1 MTIQRISPK
10 TGLILGAFV
19 LLAGF
24 TILNVRKLFTKEPIP
39 QTVNALSVE
48 AITVQPA
55 DSYTVSRVYT
65 GEVAAGR
72 TSELGFEQRGKL
84 VEIRVDRGNFVNKG
98 QPLAQLDTSR
108 LEVQRS
114 QRVAQRD
121 RALAQLAEL
130 QNGSRREDIDAAQA
144 TVKNLEKQLEL
155 QRLRQQRR
163 EFLYTEGAISREDR
177 DIITFGADALKEQL
191 SAAKSQLEE
200 LQTGTRPEQIAAQ
213 QAVLQEISASIVD
226 LDIAI
231 KKNTIFA
238 PFSGVI
244 ADRRLDE
251 GTIVEAGQAVLR
263 LIEQS
268 QAEVE
273 IGLPADVVADLRLGQ
288 SQSISI
294 AGNYYNANVKA
305 ILPEVDPTTRTQTL
319 VFRLNGVS
327 NNTIVPEQLAEVE
340 ITRTMP
346 TSGFLIPFT
355 ALVQGQQ
362 GLWAVYTLKQTD
374 KSDNPNFFQVKRQE
388 VELLH
393 TEGEDAFVRGLVE
406 AGDRIIKDGTQRLV
420 PGQLVQFKK
429 AGGAEGEK
437 KYQNIK

>member
-1 MTIQRISPK
+1 MTNQRISPK
-10 TGLILGAFV
+10 TGLILGVFV
-19 LLAGF
+19 LLSGL
-24 TILNVRKLFTKEPIP
+24 TLLSVRKLFTKEPIS
-39 QTVNALSVE
+39 QTVNALNVE

-55 DSYTVSRVYT
+55 DSYSVSRVYT
-65 GEVAAGR
+65 GEVAARR

-84 VEIRVDRGNFVNKG
+84 VEITVDRGNFVKKG

-108 LEVQRS
+108 LEVERA

-130 QNGSRREDIDAAQA
+130 QNGSRQEDIAAAQA

-177 DIITFGADALKEQL
+177 DIIAFGADALKEQL

-226 LDIAI
+226 TDIAI
-231 KKNTIFA
+231 KKSTIFA

-244 ADRRLDE
+244 AERSLDE

-273 IGLPADVVADLRLGQ
+273 IGLPVDVVADLRLGQ
-288 SQSISI
+288 SQSITI
-294 AGNYYNANVKA
+294 AGNYYKANIKA

-327 NNTIVPEQLAEVE
+327 NKAIVPEQLAEVE
-340 ITRTMP
+340 IAQTIP
-346 TSGFLIPFT
+346 TSGFLIPLT

-362 GLWAVYTLKQTD
+362 GLWAVYTLKKTD
-374 KSDNPNFFQVKRQE
+374 KSDNPNLFQVQRRE

-393 TEGEDAFVRGLVE
+393 TEGDNAFVRGLVE
-406 AGDRIIKDGTQRLV
+406 AGDRVIKDGTQRLV
-420 PGQLVQFKK
+420 PGQLVQFISSSD
-429 AGGAEGEK
+429 
-437 KYQNIK
+437 NH